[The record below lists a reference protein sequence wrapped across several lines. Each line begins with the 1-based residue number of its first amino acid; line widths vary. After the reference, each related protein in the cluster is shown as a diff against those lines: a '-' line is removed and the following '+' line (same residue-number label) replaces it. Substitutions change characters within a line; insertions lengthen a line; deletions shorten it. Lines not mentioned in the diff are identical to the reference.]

1 MLLVAAR
8 RHSRVKPLEAASRLP
23 PSSAGLTP
31 MTDPDSRGP
40 LVLTRILVAL
50 PAADADLAG
59 LVERGYLR
67 ERPAPVRATFD
78 GKAVR
83 GRGPTP
89 AYLVNPLAAAAPR
102 GSTPF
107 DRG

>member
-1 MLLVAAR
+1 MHLSPS
-8 RHSRVKPLEAASRLP
+8 SRVGACSTQPFRAISLSDRL
-23 PSSAGLTP
+23 A
-31 MTDPDSRGP
+31 
-40 LVLTRILVAL
+40 LTRILVAL

-83 GRGPTP
+83 GRGPAP

-102 GSTPF
+102 SGPAEL
-107 DRG
+107 